1 MLKPLIAPALTT
13 LALLAV
19 PGAAFAQSAQCSM
32 PGQLPRPEVE
42 APSAKEPKR
51 VLPIGSYT
59 LAISWSPQFC
69 STARG
74 ASSRLQCGGGNGRF
88 GFTLH
93 GLWPDGVGK
102 EWPQYCR
109 STDLLPREV
118 LRDNLCTTPS
128 VQLLQHEWAKH
139 GTCMT
144 TKPELYF
151 NLSRALYQSMRYP
164 DMAALARRKTLTVGQ
179 FAEAFARANKG
190 LRADMLRVTTVRG
203 NWLSEIWLCMDKALE
218 FTRCP
223 AHQGGAPTSSY
234 LRIEPGPNIPNAR
247 RPAAAPARPGSQ
259 PARKP
264 GLILDLDPKVQ
275 PIANSAG

>member
-1 MLKPLIAPALTT
+1 MGMRKLLLGIAGTG
-13 LALLAV
+13 LALL
-19 PGAAFAQSAQCSM
+19 PGMASAQALMCR
-32 PGQLPRPEVE
+32 PAAGVERPRPDLPD
-42 APSAKEPKR
+42 ARQPR
-51 VLPIGSYT
+51 RILPIGSYT
-59 LAISWSPQFC
+59 LALTWNPGLCRADAANPENRFRC
-69 STARG
+69 SRSA
-74 ASSRLQCGGGNGRF
+74 RF

-93 GLWPDGVGK
+93 GLWPDGMGR

-109 STDLLPREV
+109 PADLLPRQV
-118 LRDNLCTTPS
+118 LRANLCTTPS

-151 NLSRALYQSMRYP
+151 NLSRAFYQSLRYP
-164 DMAALARRKTLTVGQ
+164 DMAALARRPTLTVGQ

-203 NWLSEIWLCMDKALE
+203 NWLSEIWLCMDRALE

-223 AHQGGAPTSSY
+223 SHQGGASTTSY
-234 LRIEPGPNIPNAR
+234 LRIEPGPVIANPR
-247 RPAAAPARPGSQ
+247 RPVSTPRRRTS

-275 PIANSAG
+275 PLGNSAG

>member
-1 MLKPLIAPALTT
+1 MLRAAIAIAALAIPGV
-13 LALLAV
+13 AL
-19 PGAAFAQSAQCSM
+19 AQSAQCSM
-32 PGQLPRPEVE
+32 AGSLPRPQIE

-59 LAISWSPQFC
+59 LALSWSPQYC

-74 ASSRLQCGGGNGRF
+74 AASRLQCGGRNGRF

-93 GLWPDGVGK
+93 GLWPDGMGR

-109 STDLLPREV
+109 PADLLPRQV
-118 LRDNLCTTPS
+118 LRANLCTTPS

-151 NLSRALYQSMRYP
+151 NLSRAFYQSLRYP
-164 DMAALARRKTLTVGQ
+164 DMAALARRPTLTVGQ

-203 NWLSEIWLCMDKALE
+203 NWLSEIWLCMDRALE

-223 AHQGGAPTSSY
+223 SHQGGASTTSY
-234 LRIEPGPNIPNAR
+234 LRIEPGPVIANPR
-247 RPAAAPARPGSQ
+247 RPVSTPRRRTS

-275 PIANSAG
+275 PLGNSAG

>member
-1 MLKPLIAPALTT
+1 MLKALAALALIALPGTAL
-13 LALLAV
+13 
-19 PGAAFAQSAQCSM
+19 AQSAQCR
-32 PGQLPRPEVE
+32 RPSQPARPTIE
-42 APSAKEPKR
+42 APTAKEPKR

-59 LAISWSPQFC
+59 LALSWSPQFC

-74 ASSRLQCGGGNGRF
+74 SKHALQCGGKTGRF

-93 GLWPDGVGK
+93 GLWPDGFGK

-109 STDLLPREV
+109 PADLVPRDV
-118 LRDNLCTTPS
+118 IRANLCTTPS
-128 VQLLQHEWAKH
+128 VQLIQHEWAKH

-151 NLSRALYQSMRYP
+151 NLSRAFYQSMRYP
-164 DMAALARRKTLTVGQ
+164 DMTALAATKNLTVAK

-190 LRADMLRVTTVRG
+190 LRADMLRVTTTRG
-203 NWLSEIWLCMDKALE
+203 NWLSEVWLCMDRAME

-223 AHQGGAPTSSY
+223 AHQGGAAPASL
-234 LRIEPGPNIPNAR
+234 LRIEPGPRIAYS
-247 RPAAAPARPGSQ
+247 RPAISVPRQAKPAVT

-264 GLILDLDPKVQ
+264 GLILDLDPNVQ
-275 PIANSAG
+275 PLSNASAP

>member
-1 MLKPLIAPALTT
+1 MLKAVIAIAV
-13 LALLAV
+13 LAM
-19 PGAAFAQSAQCSM
+19 PGAALAQSAQCRM
-32 PGQLPRPEVE
+32 PGQIARPQIER
-42 APSAKEPKR
+42 PSVNEPQR

-59 LAISWSPQFC
+59 LAISWSPQYC

-74 ASSRLQCGGGNGRF
+74 AGSRLQCGGRSGRF

-109 STDLLPREV
+109 SADLLPREV
-118 LRDNLCTTPS
+118 LRANLCTTPS

-151 NLSRALYQSMRYP
+151 NLSRAFYQSLRYP
-164 DMAALARRKTLTVGQ
+164 DMRALAQRKALTVGQ
-179 FAEAFARANKG
+179 FADAFARANKG
-190 LRADMLRVTTVRG
+190 LRPDMVRVTTVRG
-203 NWLSEIWLCMDKALE
+203 NWLSEVWLCMDKAMD

-223 AHQGGAPTSSY
+223 GHQGGAPTSSY
-234 LRIEPGPNIPNAR
+234 LRIEPGPVIANPR
-247 RPAAAPARPGSQ
+247 RPAATPRQGSNPARN
-259 PARKP
+259 P

-275 PIANSAG
+275 PLGNSAG

>member
-1 MLKPLIAPALTT
+1 MLKALAGLSLIALPGTAL
-13 LALLAV
+13 
-19 PGAAFAQSAQCSM
+19 AQSAQC
-32 PGQLPRPEVE
+32 RP
-42 APSAKEPKR
+42 PSQIARPTIEGPTAKEPKR

-59 LAISWSPQFC
+59 LALSWSPQFC

-74 ASSRLQCGGGNGRF
+74 NKHALQCGGKAGRF

-93 GLWPDGVGK
+93 GLWPDGFGN

-109 STDLLPREV
+109 PADLVPRDV
-118 LRDNLCTTPS
+118 IRANLCTTPS
-128 VQLLQHEWAKH
+128 VQLIQHEWAKH

-151 NLSRALYQSMRYP
+151 NLSRAFYQSMRYP
-164 DMAALARRKTLTVGQ
+164 DMTALAATKNLTVGK

-190 LRADMLRVTTVRG
+190 LRADMLRVTTTRG
-203 NWLSEIWLCMDKALE
+203 NWLSEVWLCMDRAMA

-223 AHQGGAPTSSY
+223 AHQGGAAPASL
-234 LRIEPGPNIPNAR
+234 LRIEPGPRIAYS
-247 RPAAAPARPGSQ
+247 RPAISVPRQAKPAVT

-264 GLILDLDPKVQ
+264 GLILDLDPNVQ
-275 PIANSAG
+275 PLSNASAP